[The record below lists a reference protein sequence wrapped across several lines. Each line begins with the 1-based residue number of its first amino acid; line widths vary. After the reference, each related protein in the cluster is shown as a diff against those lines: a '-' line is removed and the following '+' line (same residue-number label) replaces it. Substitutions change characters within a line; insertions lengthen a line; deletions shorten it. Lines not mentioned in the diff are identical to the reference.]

1 MRRGLLIVDRGS
13 REREAYEELRV
24 LADKAKSRGGY
35 DYADFCFL
43 EVLPPFIDEGIKKC
57 LAQRLDILT
66 IVPYFLYPG
75 KKIKAAVRDVMA
87 YQKDTRTRFLV
98 TKPMSMHPTMVSLV
112 DNRVTTAMREAG
124 HDLPRRETDVL
135 VIGHGSKDINA
146 QRSINYLVDELRKT
160 YRNVERCFLEIEQP
174 DIAAGIR
181 TCEARDPEV
190 LVVVFY
196 FLHEGAHVKR
206 DINVDL
212 APAIQSSR
220 LRNVCITRHIGADD
234 MMVDLITERAGE
246 VEDAD

>member
-24 LADKAKSRGGY
+24 LTDKAKSRGGY

-43 EVLPPFIDEGIKKC
+43 EVLPPFIDEGVKKC
-57 LAQRLDILT
+57 LAQRLDVLT

-112 DNRVTTAMREAG
+112 DNRITAALREAG

-160 YRNVERCFLEIEQP
+160 YRNVERCFP
-174 DIAAGIR
+174 GDRAAGYSW
-181 TCEARDPEV
+181 P
-190 LVVVFY
+190 
-196 FLHEGAHVKR
+196 G
-206 DINVDL
+206 
-212 APAIQSSR
+212 
-220 LRNVCITRHIGADD
+220 
-234 MMVDLITERAGE
+234 
-246 VEDAD
+246 